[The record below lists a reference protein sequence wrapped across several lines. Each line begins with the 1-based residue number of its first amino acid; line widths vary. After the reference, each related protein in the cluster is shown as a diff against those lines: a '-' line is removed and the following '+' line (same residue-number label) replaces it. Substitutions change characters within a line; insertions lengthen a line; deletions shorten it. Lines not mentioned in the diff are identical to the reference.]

1 MYEKDYIMRLI
12 GEMVRML
19 LKLLFHM
26 DAEAPA
32 EELLKESEQKENL
45 EILLDMVDQGN
56 INEAENRVWERI
68 SEGGPGALETALV
81 FYSCLND
88 KTDDFLAEHDFSR
101 EEIKEGLERIASECG
116 LEGLASAFLE
126 DV

>member
-26 DAEAPA
+26 DTEAPA

-45 EILLDMVDQGN
+45 EILLDMVDRGN

-101 EEIKEGLERIASECG
+101 EEIKDGLERIASRCG

-126 DV
+126 DI